1 MNWNIFYTKLRR
13 RSKQGD
19 VRETERPVAF
29 SRKGALTHH
38 RPMGTAVVSLPTVGN
53 VRSPRGCSASAEA
66 VRTMSQNIKR
76 TVIIIAIY
84 HLEAKII
91 SRGEGRS
98 AVAAAAYMSCDKI
111 YNDYD
116 GVQHDYTKKQGLVWE
131 HVFLPQYAPPEWKDR
146 AKLWN
151 AVEESEKSKD
161 SRLAREFVVA
171 LPVELKKVELVRLLS
186 EFIVDNFVS
195 DGMCADVA
203 VHDTDGHNP
212 HAHIMLTVRPLDK
225 NGKWQHKTEK
235 EYLCIRNGVEQ
246 GFTAAEFKAAQ
257 LNGWEKRY
265 QYKAGRKKIYMPP
278 SVAELHGYER
288 ASKYPKSTKY
298 GRQNPIVERW
308 NSDEQLVLW
317 RKSWADISNKYLS
330 RAGVKETID
339 HRSFADRGID
349 EQPTVHEGVTARVLE
364 PNGVISDRCEFN
376 RQIKADNSLLRKLK
390 ETVKKLMQAV
400 RNTIPAIAEAME
412 NIRQKVTI
420 SCYQLR
426 LIRLGQ
432 KQYADYISKSNSEI
446 ERYNGLE
453 DKIYTAV
460 KERETLIAEKKNTL
474 FLNFSKH
481 KKLDTR
487 IAELT
492 ELLEKLNSEKTALL
506 KYFDCANDDGIFKV
520 RKYIADTEAGLEKFN
535 EQEKTY
541 SEKIDYALKKY
552 AELREQGA
560 EFDMAELYEA
570 RQAIRSD
577 KDQLAEQQLRK
588 AYGEKYSPAFL
599 SKSRTEASRLLD
611 EDSERLAVTEKVQKS
626 QPITEKQ
633 LKKKRNR
640 DSRHQ

>member
-1 MNWNIFYTKLRR
+1 M
-13 RSKQGD
+13 
-19 VRETERPVAF
+19 
-29 SRKGALTHH
+29 
-38 RPMGTAVVSLPTVGN
+38 VSLPAVGN

-98 AVAAAAYMSCDKI
+98 AVAAAAYISCDKI

-131 HVFLPQYAPPEWKDR
+131 HVFLPHNAPPEWSDR
-146 AKLWN
+146 AVLWN
-151 AVEESEKSKD
+151 AVEEAEKSKD

-171 LPVELKKVELVRLLS
+171 LPVELKKAEWVKLLS
-186 EFIVDNFVS
+186 EFIKDNFVS

-212 HAHIMLTVRPLDK
+212 HAHIILTVRPLDE

-235 EYLCIRNGVEQ
+235 EYLCVRNGVEK

-257 LNGWEKRY
+257 SDGWEKQY
-265 QYKAGRKKIYMPP
+265 QYKVGKKKVYMTN
-278 SVAELHGYER
+278 SEAMAQGYER
-288 ASKYPKSTKY
+288 ISKYPKSSKF

-308 NSDEQLVLW
+308 NSDEQLILW
-317 RKSWADISNKYLS
+317 RKAWADITNKYLS
-330 RAGVKETID
+330 LAGIEETVD
-339 HRSFADRGID
+339 HHSHADRGLD
-349 EQPTVHEGVTARVLE
+349 EQPTVHEGVTARILE
-364 PNGVISDRCEFN
+364 KKGFVSERCELN
-376 RQIKADNSLLRKLK
+376 RQIKEDNSLLRKLK
-390 ETVKKLMQAV
+390 EAVKKLMQAV
-400 RNTIPAIAEAME
+400 RNTIPALAEAME

-420 SCYQLR
+420 SCYQLNV
-426 LIRLGQ
+426 IRFGQ
-432 KQYADYISKSNSEI
+432 KKYTDYLSEANLEI
-446 ERYNGLE
+446 EKYNKIE
-453 DKIYTAV
+453 DKIYDVV
-460 KERETLIAEKKNTL
+460 KEREALLAEKKNTL

-481 KKLDTR
+481 KKLDVR

-506 KYFDCANDDGIFKV
+506 KYLDCADDNGISKV
-520 RKYIADTEAGLEKFN
+520 KKYISDTEAGLKKFN

-541 SEKIDYALKKY
+541 SAKIDATLKKY

-570 RQAIRSD
+570 RQAIRPD
-577 KDQLAEQQLRK
+577 KEKLAERQLRK
-588 AYGEKYSPAFL
+588 AYGEKYNSAFL
-599 SKSRTEASRLLD
+599 SKSRIEASRLLND
-611 EDSERLAVTEKVQKS
+611 EA
-626 QPITEKQ
+626 EKQ
-633 LKKKRNR
+633 FVKDKSKKRQQVSEPQTRKKK
-640 DSRHQ
+640 SRGR

>member
-1 MNWNIFYTKLRR
+1 MVN
-13 RSKQGD
+13 
-19 VRETERPVAF
+19 
-29 SRKGALTHH
+29 
-38 RPMGTAVVSLPTVGN
+38 
-53 VRSPRGCSASAEA
+53 
-66 VRTMSQNIKR
+66 
-76 TVIIIAIY
+76 IAIY
-84 HLEAKII
+84 HFEAKII

-131 HVFLPQYAPPEWKDR
+131 HVFLPQYAPPEWKDH

-235 EYLCIRNGVEQ
+235 EYLCVKNGIEK
-246 GFTAAEFKAAQ
+246 GFTAAEFKVAQ
-257 LNGWEKRY
+257 SDGWEKQY
-265 QYKAGRKKIYMPP
+265 QYKIEKKKVYMPA
-278 SVAELHGYER
+278 SEATEHGYER
-288 ASKYPKSTKY
+288 ISKYPKSSKF
-298 GRQNPIVERW
+298 GRQNPISERW

-317 RKSWADISNKYLS
+317 RKSWADISNRYLLL
-330 RAGVKETID
+330 AGVEETVD
-339 HRSFADRGID
+339 HRSHADRGLD
-349 EQPTVHEGVTARVLE
+349 EQPTVHEGVTARMLE
-364 PNGVISDRCEFN
+364 KKGFISERCELN

-426 LIRLGQ
+426 LIHLGQ

-481 KKLDTR
+481 KKLDVR

-492 ELLEKLNSEKTALL
+492 KLLKKLNSEKSSLL
-506 KYFDCANDDGIFKV
+506 KYLDCADENGISKV
-520 RKYIADTEAGLEKFN
+520 KKYIADTEAGLEKFN

-541 SEKIDYALKKY
+541 SEKIDSALKKY
-552 AELREQGA
+552 AELREQAA
-560 EFDMAELYEA
+560 EFDMTELYKA
-570 RQAIRSD
+570 RQAIRPD
-577 KDQLAEQQLRK
+577 KEKLAERQLRK
-588 AYGEKYSPAFL
+588 AYGEKYNPAFL
-599 SKSRTEASRLLD
+599 GKSRIEASRLLN
-611 EDSERLAVTEKVQKS
+611 EDTEKQAVTEKIPKS
-626 QPITEKQ
+626 QPIIENHV
-633 LKKKRNR
+633 KKKKGGR
-640 DSRHQ
+640 SR